1 VSIRLVISI
10 ILTLASVALFTVSIM
25 FLQSALQ
32 ESRDTAYGESSGLL
46 DCLMHMHQSSLNL
59 LHSLVMFSI
68 TILVAFTLLLLAYE
82 VIASQ
87 KS

>member
-1 VSIRLVISI
+1 MSIRLIISI
-10 ILTLASVALFTVSIM
+10 ILSLASVALFTVSFI

-32 ESRDTAYGESSGLL
+32 ESRDICHRESSGLL

-59 LHSLVMFSI
+59 LHSLVMFTI

-82 VIASQ
+82 VVAS

>member
-1 VSIRLVISI
+1 VSIRLIISI
-10 ILTLASVALFTVSIM
+10 ILSLASVALFTVSFI

-32 ESRDTAYGESSGLL
+32 ESRDTGESSGLL
-46 DCLMHMHQSSLNL
+46 DWLMHVHQSSLDL
-59 LHSLVMFSI
+59 LHSLVMFTI

-82 VIASQ
+82 VVAS